1 MTAKQSE
8 NTIDLIKQAV
18 KEVMEELEVVTKREM
33 F

>member
-8 NTIDLIKQAV
+8 NIIDLIKQTV